1 MSAAEVALEKINMTA
16 KVDTSKFAEFFDT
29 QTRGVESGY
38 LQAHPFSVM
47 YTAQDLAT
55 DQANLNS
62 NYMRLIFGGN
72 NMPSD
77 YSELNYNHTTRDLAE
92 NVVTSENTLGLQSE
106 LDFTPGNTEVTNE
119 ALLTTFAQQ
128 RQFFKGRIDTDT
140 ERFLKSRGGLP
151 ELQHTTYYGKR
162 NGNFHYLAGQSAP
175 IEFPPNITN
184 FSPYENL
191 SSRTYAP
198 MTEKGQTVPLYVEN
212 VFGIDPRAVAVTNE
226 PRYIVSESGVFN
238 SNDLGAYYGNEVDRI
253 IEVNRESNGP
263 MESLFNTFK
272 PRM

>member
-1 MSAAEVALEKINMTA
+1 MAAAVSDTLKKINMNA
-16 KVDTSKFAEFFDT
+16 QVDVSAFSDFFDT

-38 LQAHPFSVM
+38 LQSHPYSVM

-72 NMPSD
+72 NAPED
-77 YSELNYNHTTRDLAE
+77 YSELNYKHTTRDLAE
-92 NVVTSENTLGLQSE
+92 NVVNAENTLGLQTE
-106 LDFTPGNTEVTNE
+106 LQFTPGTTEVTNE

-128 RQFFKGRIDTDT
+128 RQFYKGRIDTDT
-140 ERFLKSRGGLP
+140 ERFMKSRGGLP

-162 NGNFHYLAGQSAP
+162 NGNFHYLAGQAAP
-175 IEFPPNITN
+175 IEYAPNIEN
-184 FSPYENL
+184 YNPVENL

-198 MTEKGQTVPLYVEN
+198 MGMNQTVPLYAEN

-226 PRYIVSESGVFN
+226 PRYIVSEAGVTN
-238 SNDLGAYYGNEVDRI
+238 ANDLGAYYGNEVDRL
-253 IEVNRESNGP
+253 IEIDVPRNGSI
-263 MESLFNTFK
+263 ESLFTVFK